1 MINKKKI
8 WFLTLFS
15 LILVLSLYYITMPKD
30 TKLSDTKTG
39 TVNAETGNKD
49 SEVEESSALVALKVE
64 NEETILEEL
73 EMLKEVLINKE
84 STVDEKN
91 EAFEKIKQ
99 INLNKGEEEQIEK
112 SLKTEFKCDFYVKV
126 KDENI
131 KVMSSCTDKS
141 LENVNK
147 IMLKVKENYTSKVY
161 VTVEFK

>member
-64 NEETILEEL
+64 
-73 EMLKEVLINKE
+73 
-84 STVDEKN
+84 
-91 EAFEKIKQ
+91 
-99 INLNKGEEEQIEK
+99 K